1 MTTKDLFEYTP
12 QTGLQLR
19 NPGGGVRLREVE
31 PAGASHRQGGGR
43 VVREDDDTRTVQ
55 DFARAISDG
64 AGPRPGTV
72 SEDDGPSPAAI
83 FAKTIS

>member
-1 MTTKDLFEYTP
+1 MADL
-12 QTGLQLR
+12 
-19 NPGGGVRLREVE
+19 RLREVL
-31 PAGASHRQGGGR
+31 PAGATHRRGGGANLHEQG
-43 VVREDDDTRTVQ
+43 EDDRSVQ